1 VIREAAADVL
11 AEREHALVGDR
22 VVGVVAALRT
32 PDDPLL
38 AEDAEVLGD
47 VLLRRA
53 DRVGQLLHARF
64 PLAEQVEQLDP
75 RRVGEHVEA
84 ARDQLNQVVGERAVN
99 VKPPLPLIVAPRRAR
114 GIRRGDDP
122 SGGQRHNR
130 VVVRNRFRVR
140 PDDRREGRREA
151 VRAPKEVKAVSR
163 KRIVILGGGT
173 GGTMA
178 ANRLR
183 RRFDAHEAEIHVV
196 DRDDKHVYQPGL
208 LFVPFGMAQLEEIV
222 RPRRRQLR
230 NGIIFHE
237 NEVAEVWTERDEL
250 LLDDGTVLPYDLLVV
265 ASGVRLQ
272 PEETEGLT
280 GPGWNERVFTFY
292 SPEGADGLRG
302 ALERFGGGRLVVN
315 LVDMPIKCPV
325 APLEFAFLA
334 DWYLRER
341 GIRSRT
347 ELVYATPL
355 DGAFT
360 KPIASKQLAG
370 LLAEKE
376 IELVTEFNAGEVDG
390 IGGKLSS
397 YDGRELEF
405 DLLVTIPLHGGGAY
419 VERSP
424 GLGDALGF
432 VPTDKRT
439 LQTPARPNVFAL
451 GDATD
456 LPTSKAGSV
465 THFEAEVLTE
475 NVARYFAD
483 KELDTSYDGHANCFI
498 ETGFQKALLIDFNYE
513 TEPLPGHFPTAFGL
527 PLLRESRLNHL
538 GKLAFQWVYWHALL
552 PGREIPGIGPAMPT
566 AGKKRVPVHAS

>member
-1 VIREAAADVL
+1 
-11 AEREHALVGDR
+11 
-22 VVGVVAALRT
+22 
-32 PDDPLL
+32 
-38 AEDAEVLGD
+38 
-47 VLLRRA
+47 
-53 DRVGQLLHARF
+53 
-64 PLAEQVEQLDP
+64 
-75 RRVGEHVEA
+75 
-84 ARDQLNQVVGERAVN
+84 
-99 VKPPLPLIVAPRRAR
+99 LPLIVAPRGAR
-114 GIRRGDDP
+114 DIRRGADP
-122 SGGQRHNR
+122 SCGQLRNR

-250 LLDDGTVLPYDLLVV
+250 LIDDGTVLPYDLLVV

-566 AGKKRVPVHAS
+566 AGKKRVPAHAS